1 MTQKIIRFLLVG
13 IVNTL
18 VGLGL
23 TLLLY
28 HGFQTGYWVATAFGN
43 GCGIVIS
50 YLLNRRFTFS
60 ATTSLKTDWIRFLLV
75 VLISYLIAYRLS
87 LFVID
92 LFVPSFG
99 GTGAILIGMVL
110 YTILN
115 FIGQNYW
122 VFKKPS

>member
-43 GCGIVIS
+43 GCGIAIS